1 MLVGSHEGH
10 AQSRFFLEPCAQLI
24 LPPGGLVGILPQNGG
39 AAGSFNDGLE
49 GPPSR
54 QEQFAVG
61 LFLLLGFRI
70 GGIRM
75 RRHGQPKEFL
85 LHVGVQNNGAAIIII
100 TVNFFAAAV
109 AFAIV
114 VEQKTIAFFRR
125 FGKAKNLKRIALFP
139 FLLAKLVIFF
149 LVGMEFGAGAAAGG

>member
-1 MLVGSHEGH
+1 MCL
-10 AQSRFFLEPCAQLI
+10 
-24 LPPGGLVGILPQNGG
+24 PGGLVGTLPQNGG
-39 AAGSFNDGLE
+39 AVGSFNDGLE

-85 LHVGVQNNGAAIIII
+85 LHVGVQNNCGAAIIII
-100 TVNFFAAAV
+100 TVNFFAAAAAAAV
-109 AFAIV
+109 AIV

-149 LVGMEFGAGAAAGG
+149 LVGMEFDAGAAAGG

>member
-54 QEQFAVG
+54 QEQFPVG

-85 LHVGVQNNGAAIIII
+85 LHVGVQNNCGAAIIII

-114 VEQKTIAFFRR
+114 VEQNDCLFSTIRQGQEPQTDR
-125 FGKAKNLKRIALFP
+125 SLP
-139 FLLAKLVIFF
+139 FLRSL
-149 LVGMEFGAGAAAGG
+149 